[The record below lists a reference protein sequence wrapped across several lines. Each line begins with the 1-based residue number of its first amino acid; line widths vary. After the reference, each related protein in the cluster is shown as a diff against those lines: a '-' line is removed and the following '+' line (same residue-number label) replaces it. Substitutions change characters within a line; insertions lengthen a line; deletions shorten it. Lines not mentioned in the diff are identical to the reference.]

1 MESKTQNGLR
11 GALLLIAVGLIANA
25 VVMALKPT
33 ADPTPIFVGT
43 AQAQGSGT
51 GPIYPNLGNNY
62 FYTVDN
68 TGQSVFL
75 WRYRPS
81 GIENQNSI
89 AFIMKASSPR

>member
-1 MESKTQNGLR
+1 MESKTQSGLR

-25 VVMALKPT
+25 VVMALKPN
-33 ADPTPIFVGT
+33 AEPAPIFVGT

-62 FYTVDN
+62 FYTVDS
-68 TGQSVFL
+68 TGQNVFL

-81 GIENQNSI
+81 GIESQNSI
-89 AFIMKASSPR
+89 TFITKSSSPR